1 MINIVFQVIKSFPI
15 DIYEDNMCVV
25 FYNEWAKRTEKA
37 IKANTERTGT
47 CVIEKALF
55 TELNDAYEF
64 ERFLTNFFKY

>member
-25 FYNEWAKRTEKA
+25 FYNEWAKYTEKA
-37 IKANTERTGT
+37 IKTGTERTDT
-47 CVIEKALF
+47 YVIEKALF

-64 ERFLTNFFKY
+64 ESFLTKFFKY